1 MSTEQQKFLQ
11 ERILGQVLWNEDILR
26 FYSVDASSYQIIPE
40 VVIIPKNQKDVV
52 TAVKFA
58 KKTQKSI
65 TARGAGTGL
74 VGNSLN
80 DGIILDMSNLDS
92 VKIKR
97 DSVVVGPG
105 TRKGE
110 LDKILQKHG
119 KFFPPNPSIGRYCSV
134 GGMLGNNSSGSRSLK
149 YGNTIDNVLE
159 ITFVDGNGDMITLPQ
174 DSKVGKKIL
183 ALAKK
188 VNWAKIPNT
197 TKNSSGYRID
207 GVMSIGD
214 TQKVI
219 VGSEGTL
226 GIIVSAELKIRDIP
240 KKRTLYI
247 IEYDLPKNAAE
258 DCPRILK
265 SKPAA
270 VEFVDVQTLKHFD
283 VKLARDVACMLFVE
297 YDSGLAGAE
306 KKISRAITGRI
317 RQKINS
323 EKEIQKWWKMRDMSL
338 HYSLKLTNPK
348 GMIPQVIE
356 DATVPVK
363 NLAGLFKII
372 RKLNEKFNT
381 NTIMYGHA
389 GSGNIHLRLQ
399 ADRQTQDIKEIATY
413 YFNQILKL
421 GGSTSGEHGD
431 GLARTWFVR
440 YQYGQ
445 ENYEIFEQLKSTLD
459 PHNILN
465 PGKIISKTG

>member
-1 MSTEQQKFLQ
+1 MSTAEARKFLQ
-11 ERILGQVLWNEDILR
+11 EISGQVLWDEDILR

-40 VVIIPKNQKDVV
+40 IVIVPKNEKDVV

-58 KKTQKSI
+58 KKFQKSI
-65 TARGAGTGL
+65 TVRGAGTGL

-80 DGIILDMSNLDS
+80 DGIILDMRNLDL

-110 LDKILQKHG
+110 LDKMLKRRG

-149 YGNTIDNVLE
+149 YGSTIDNVLE
-159 ITFVDGNGDMITLPQ
+159 ITFVDGNGNRITLPQ
-174 DSKVGKKIL
+174 DSKIGKKIL

-188 VNWAKIPNT
+188 IDWTRIPST

-207 GVMSIGD
+207 GVMSIRD
-214 TQKVI
+214 THKVI

-226 GIIVSAELKIRDIP
+226 GIIVSAELKIKDIP

-247 IEYDLPKNAAE
+247 IEYDSPKNAVE
-258 DCPRILK
+258 DCPCILK
-265 SKPAA
+265 TKPAA
-270 VEFVDVQTLKHFD
+270 VEFVDVQTLKHFEIE
-283 VKLARDVACMLFVE
+283 LARNVTCMLFVE
-297 YDSGLAGAE
+297 YDSRLTGTDR
-306 KKISRAITGRI
+306 KISRAITGRI

-323 EKEIQKWWKMRDMSL
+323 EREIQKWWEMRNMSL
-338 HYSLKLTNPK
+338 YYSLELTNPK
-348 GMIPQVIE
+348 HTIPQILE
-356 DATVPVK
+356 DAAVPVK
-363 NLAGLFKII
+363 NLTALFKII
-372 RKLNEKFNT
+372 ENLNEKFKT

-399 ADRQTQDIKEIATY
+399 ADRQTQDIKRIATY
-413 YFNQILKL
+413 YFTRVLRL
-421 GGSTSGEHGD
+421 GGSISGEHGD

-440 YQYGQ
+440 RQYGQ
-445 ENYEIFEQLKSTLD
+445 ENYKIFKQLKGILD

-465 PGKIISKTG
+465 PGKIVSKAG